1 MTSDRTMFPP
11 ADGALD
17 PRPHRRRFLGISAAA
32 AGLALLSPRH
42 AVHAAPQGA
51 SRSVFWEG
59 QVMGAPARLL
69 LHCED
74 ERRGRELV
82 AAALAEMR
90 RIEAI
95 FSLYRPDSAVS
106 ELNRTGAL
114 AAPPADL
121 VALLRLSQHVHVA
134 TNGAFDPSVQPLW
147 TLYRD
152 HFAKG
157 HPDPSGPP
165 PQVVRERLALTG
177 LANVVVDENRIA
189 FRRKG
194 MALTFNG
201 IAQGYAT
208 DRVVDILREGGM
220 AHSLVDMGEPR
231 ALGARPDGTPWRVGI
246 EDGAA
251 GETIDIADRAVATS
265 AGMGF
270 VFDPLGRFTHL
281 LDPRSGR
288 AAPFQQAVTVIA
300 DQAALADALST
311 AFAWLTP
318 DEINATLTALG
329 TGRARVLTREGSL
342 HSTGPERVCAGLQ
355 ATHGKCPQAISQEPS
370 PTRPVH
376 RRTSRPRSRRQPGNR
391 TAALAGQTGDT

>member
-1 MTSDRTMFPP
+1 MTSDRTTLPP
-11 ADGALD
+11 ADDALA
-17 PRPHRRRFLGISAAA
+17 PRLHRRRFLGISAAA
-32 AGLALLSPRH
+32 AGLALLSPHR
-42 AVHAAPQGA
+42 VAAGTVSAPV
-51 SRSVFWEG
+51 RPVFWEG
-59 QVMGAPARLL
+59 QVMGAPARLI

-134 TNGAFDPSVQPLW
+134 TEGAFDPTVQPLW

-152 HFAKG
+152 HFAQG
-157 HPDPSGPP
+157 DPDPSGPP
-165 PQVVRERLALTG
+165 PQAVLERMAVTG
-177 LANVVVDENRIA
+177 LANVVVDDDRIV
-189 FRRKG
+189 FLRKG

-220 AHSLVDMGEPR
+220 AHSFVDMGEPR
-231 ALGARPDGTPWRVGI
+231 ALGARPDGTLWRVGI

-265 AGMGF
+265 AGAGF
-270 VFDPLGRFTHL
+270 AFDPLGRFTHL

-288 AAPFQQAVTVIA
+288 AAPLHEAVTVVA

-318 DEINATLTALG
+318 AQIDATLGALG
-329 TGRARVLTREGSL
+329 TGRARVLTRDGAL
-342 HSTGPERVCAGLQ
+342 HWLGT
-355 ATHGKCPQAISQEPS
+355 
-370 PTRPVH
+370 
-376 RRTSRPRSRRQPGNR
+376 PR
-391 TAALAGQTGDT
+391 A